1 MIPPP
6 DLVNRPT
13 PSDLP
18 DLYLKDR
25 SSVSLLLLS
34 VCLIAVC
41 AIVYELVIAA
51 LSSYLLGNSIY
62 QFSITIGLFMSS
74 MGIGSFLSK
83 YFKQSLI
90 ARFIQIE
97 IAVGF
102 VGGVSTVVLFN
113 TYLFF
118 ESEVIYLGAMV
129 AFIVIVGT
137 LVGLEIPLLIRIIEQ
152 RDSLRV
158 TVANVLAFD
167 YIGSLIGA
175 IAFPLFL
182 LKYTGLIQT
191 TFVISLLNIVV
202 AAVTLVT
209 YRSDIEKTGI
219 WMLTLFLIGGG
230 LGVANIF
237 SNQIDTWLENRLY
250 LHPIIFSKQSRYQ
263 KIIVTKPDVAKESK
277 TTSNG
282 TTTAKIELETRRG
295 DVRLFIDGNLQFSS
309 VDEYRYHEALVHPAM
324 SLAQSRNHIL
334 VLGGGDGMAV
344 REILKYP
351 EVKRLFLIDI
361 DPEITELCANHPEI
375 VALNQGALSDP
386 RVTILN
392 QDAYRFV
399 ENPPVDYQDF
409 DVVVIDLPDPNH
421 ESLSKLYSV
430 TFYSLLWTRLSEGGV
445 LVSQS
450 TSPFFSRYA
459 FWCIHNSMETAGL
472 KTYAYH
478 LDVPSMGDWGFNLAA
493 RRQIEID
500 RIHLSVS
507 TDFLTDTVAVAMF
520 RFGKDINRVETQ
532 PNTIVRPVLQFYYH
546 DKKWRYY

>member
-1 MIPPP
+1 MISPPN
-6 DLVNRPT
+6 LANRPD

-62 QFSITIGLFMSS
+62 QFSITVGLFMSS

-83 YFKQSLI
+83 YFKRSLI
-90 ARFIQIE
+90 TRFIQIE
-97 IAVGF
+97 IAIGF
-102 VGGVSTVVLFN
+102 VGGISTIVLFN
-113 TYLFF
+113 IYLFF
-118 ESEVIYLGAMV
+118 ESGVAYLGVMV
-129 AFIVIVGT
+129 AFIVAIGT

-167 YIGSLIGA
+167 YTGSLIGA

-191 TFVISLLNIVV
+191 TFVISLLNIAV
-202 AAVTLVT
+202 AAVTLVM
-209 YRSDIEKTGI
+209 YRSDIEKVGI

-230 LGVANIF
+230 LGVATIF
-237 SNQIDTWLENRLY
+237 SNQIDTWLEDQLY
-250 LHPIIFSKQSRYQ
+250 LHPIIFSRQSRYQ
-263 KIIVTKPDVAKESK
+263 KIVVTKPDVAKESK
-277 TTSNG
+277 ITSNV
-282 TTTAKIELETRRG
+282 TAKIELETRRG

-324 SLAQSRNHIL
+324 SFSQNRNHIL
-334 VLGGGDGMAV
+334 VLGGGDGMAA

-351 EVKRLFLIDI
+351 EVKSLFLIDI

-375 VALNQGALSDP
+375 ITLNQGALSDP
-386 RVTILN
+386 RVTILH
-392 QDAYRFV
+392 QDAYKFI
-399 ENPPVDYQDF
+399 ENPPVDHQAF

-430 TFYSLLWTRLSEGGV
+430 TFYSLLRTRLSEGGI

-472 KTYAYH
+472 QTYAYH

-493 RRQIEID
+493 KHQIEID

-520 RFGKDINRVETQ
+520 QFGKDTNRVETQ